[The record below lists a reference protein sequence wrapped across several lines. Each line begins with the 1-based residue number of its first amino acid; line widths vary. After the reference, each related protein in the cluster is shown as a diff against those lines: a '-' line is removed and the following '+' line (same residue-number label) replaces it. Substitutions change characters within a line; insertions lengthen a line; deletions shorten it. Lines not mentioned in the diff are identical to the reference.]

1 MKASPEVQAWL
12 KQLETEEEKIGLRN
26 KVLAGALGGGVLL
39 LLLILW
45 GVYRAT
51 FGAYAVIDDIR
62 IEQHPVNPGRLQI
75 KYNVVKPGKVYCRRT
90 SGNVETNVLD
100 YYDEPCEVD
109 RPWSWGYR
117 PGKNVDVT
125 LWYRS
130 GLARTSHETSFPTPQ
145 QADIVVLID
154 TTGSMDP
161 SIGELKEKCVLFSE
175 RLTQQDL
182 KPRFALIGFGDTQE
196 GPWLDLHPFTTDV
209 HQFRS
214 DVAGI
219 QRFDGGDFPESALD
233 ALEQALM
240 LAYDD
245 QAIRRVYLVTDAA
258 PHEPTESGATA
269 EEIAKRL
276 QESRI
281 SLSIFSRP
289 EYQQSYEKLLG
300 ETGKFREIEN
310 FGTLLSEGRILE
322 D

>member
-12 KQLETEEEKIGLRN
+12 AQLETEEKKIGLRN
-26 KVLAGALGGGVLL
+26 KVLAGALAGGVLL
-39 LLLILW
+39 LLLIVW

-62 IEQHPVNPGRLQI
+62 IEQHPINPGRLQI
-75 KYNVVKPGKVYCRRT
+75 KYNVIKPGKVYCRRT
-90 SGNVETNVLD
+90 SGNVVTNVID
-100 YYDEPCEVD
+100 HFDVPCEVE
-109 RPWSWGYR
+109 RPWTWGYR

-130 GLARTSHETSFPTPQ
+130 GLARTSHEASFPTPQ
-145 QADIVVLID
+145 RVDVVVLID

-161 SIGELKEKCVLFSE
+161 SIGELQQKCGLFSE
-175 RLTQQDL
+175 RLIQQDL

-196 GPWLDLHPFTTDV
+196 GPWLDLHAFTADAS
-209 HQFRS
+209 QFRN

-240 LAYDD
+240 LPYDE
-245 QAIRRVYLVTDAA
+245 QAIRRMYLVTDAA
-258 PHEPTESGATA
+258 YHEPTGTGATA
-269 EEIAKRL
+269 EDIAARL
-276 QESRI
+276 RENRI

-289 EYQQSYEKLLG
+289 DYQESYEKLLG
-300 ETGKFREIEN
+300 ETGKFYEIEN
-310 FGTLLSEGRILE
+310 FGALLSEGRILE